1 MRTAYSTLKKVAVGF
16 TKRSKYIAF
25 VAQCFAPFST
35 PILNQSAIFVGS
47 VVSFLNVFKYTPPKP
62 PPCRL
67 DIIFDLK
74 LAV

>member
-1 MRTAYSTLKKVAVGF
+1 MGTAYSALKKIAVGF
-16 TKRSKYIAF
+16 TKRPEYIAF
-25 VAQCFAPFST
+25 VSQCFAPVTT

-47 VVSFLNVFKYTPPKP
+47 VVSFLNVFKHTPPEP

-74 LAV
+74 LAG